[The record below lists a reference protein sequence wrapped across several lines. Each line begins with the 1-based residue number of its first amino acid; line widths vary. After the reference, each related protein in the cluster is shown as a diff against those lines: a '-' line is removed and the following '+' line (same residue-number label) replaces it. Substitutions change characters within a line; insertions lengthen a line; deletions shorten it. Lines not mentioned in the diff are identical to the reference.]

1 MKEVSEDTREWLRQ
15 KWVRIGAGGK
25 ILGACGDREEGEGKP
40 KCLPLAKAQ
49 SMSKKD
55 LKSAVARKRKKDPNV
70 EREGKAKFVATF
82 KEELSPKEIENAKKF
97 LIGKQP
103 EPKPRAMT
111 VRGLIDLHRKLHN
124 PANTNE
130 RGPYDRDVKPDV
142 KEEYIIEK
150 NEPTN
155 PKLWSQAKSLAKKK
169 FKIYPSAYANLW
181 ASKWYKKQGGGWKT
195 LKEDVHPNLQ
205 KYFNQP
211 TGFFSG
217 LLAKGREKDFYGKI
231 VAAHQAIEASGA
243 KSGLS
248 SIPKGKGSSR
258 IVLIH
263 NNGAT
268 VVNSSTG
275 ERETSPSVVKI
286 AYPGWA
292 DKEQPFL
299 NKIIRDISGHILGVR
314 QNGKEID
321 PDKIPHSVVQ
331 SNGTNEDGSHNI
343 TVNPNGVFPGHYEN
357 DVNNRWI
364 HSPYVGPATHK
375 DVRETFEG
383 TGIQGTAD
391 LGAFLK
397 YSSLRKEGY
406 SHKEATGTMN
416 ISDNFSNVLN
426 NAYESSH
433 PELSRFRDASPF
445 INEDIHIDN
454 LGMMEHPFTG
464 KKSLV
469 VLDHGANPEI
479 MSSYETAT
487 KRVEKRLEREMK

>member
-1 MKEVSEDTREWLRQ
+1 MKIEVSEDTREWLRQ

-25 ILGACGDREEGEGKP
+25 ILGACGDRKKGEGKP

-49 SMSKKD
+49 SMSKED
-55 LKSAVARKRKKDPNV
+55 LESAVARKRKHDPNV

-82 KEELSPKEIENAKKF
+82 KEELSDEKK
-97 LIGKQP
+97 L
-103 EPKPRAMT
+103 R
-111 VRGLIDLHRKLHN
+111 DLF
-124 PANTNE
+124 
-130 RGPYDRDVKPDV
+130 RGPVNDPPPGSPSVETYLKMLKGLKAHNDIHKGPVLVK
-142 KEEYIIEK
+142 KEYIIEK

-195 LKEDVHPNLQ
+195 LKEDVHPDLQ

-211 TGFFSG
+211 TGFFSRIIG
-217 LLAKGREKDFYGKI
+217 SLGQNDFYLKLKNE
-231 VAAHQAIEASGA
+231 HERLKSLGA
-243 KSGLS
+243 DSGLS
-248 SIPKGKGSSR
+248 GIPKGKGSSR
-258 IVLIH
+258 IVLSH

-268 VVNSSTG
+268 VVDPSTG
-275 ERETSPSVVKI
+275 KRKTIPSVVKI

-292 DKEQPFL
+292 DKEQSL
-299 NKIIRDISGHILGVR
+299 LHRITKRILGVR
-314 QNGKEID
+314 QNHEEAD

-343 TVNPNGVFPGHYEN
+343 TVNPNGVFPGHFET
-357 DVNNRWI
+357 DVNHKWI
-364 HSPYVGPATHK
+364 HSPYVEPATHE

-391 LGAFLK
+391 LGAFLQ

-433 PELSRFRDASPF
+433 PKLSGLRDASDL
-445 INEDIHIDN
+445 IKDVHIGN

-464 KKSLV
+464 EKSLV
-469 VLDHGANPEI
+469 VLDHGANEKI
-479 MSSYETAT
+479 MRSYETAT
-487 KRVEKRLEREMK
+487 KKVEQRIKRGMK

>member
-40 KCLPLAKAQ
+40 KCLPLAKAK

-55 LKSAVARKRKKDPNV
+55 LKSAVARKRKQDPKV
-70 EREGKAKFVATF
+70 ERKGKAKFVATF
-82 KEELSPKEIENAKKF
+82 KEELSDEEIENAKK
-97 LIGKQP
+97 LLTGEQP
-103 EPKPRAMT
+103 EPKIGAMPVKRWIET
-111 VRGLIDLHRKLHN
+111 HISMHN
-124 PANTNE
+124 PANTNKK
-130 RGPYDRDVKPDV
+130 GPYNPDV

-211 TGFFSG
+211 TGFFSRIIG
-217 LLAKGREKDFYGKI
+217 SLGQNDFYLQLKNE
-231 VAAHQAIEASGA
+231 HERLKSLGA
-243 KSGLS
+243 DSGLS
-248 SIPKGKGSSR
+248 GIPKGKGSSR
-258 IVLIH
+258 IVLSH
-263 NNGAT
+263 NNGST
-268 VVNSSTG
+268 VVNPSTG
-275 ERETSPSVVKI
+275 ERETNPSVVKV

-292 DKEQPFL
+292 DKEQPL
-299 NKIIRDISGHILGVR
+299 LHRISKHILGVR
-314 QNGKEID
+314 QIKVETHPN
-321 PDKIPHSVVQ
+321 KIPHSVIQ

-343 TVNPNGVFPGHYEN
+343 TVNPEGVFPGHYEK
-357 DVNNRWI
+357 DVNNKWI

-375 DVRETFEG
+375 DVKETFEG

-397 YSSLRKEGY
+397 YSSLRKKGY
-406 SHKEATGTMN
+406 PQKKATDTIN

-433 PELSRFRDASPF
+433 PELSRFRDASHL

-454 LGMMEHPFTG
+454 LGMMKHPFTG
-464 KKSLV
+464 EKSLV
-469 VLDHGANPEI
+469 VLDHGANEKI
-479 MSSYETAT
+479 MSSYETAR
-487 KRVEKRLEREMK
+487 KRVEERIKRGMK